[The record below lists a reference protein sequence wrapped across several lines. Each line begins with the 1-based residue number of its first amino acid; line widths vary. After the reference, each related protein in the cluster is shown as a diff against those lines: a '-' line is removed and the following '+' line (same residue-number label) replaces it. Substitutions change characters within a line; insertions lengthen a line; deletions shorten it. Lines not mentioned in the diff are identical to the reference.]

1 MSTHCP
7 HRYAVLPDGSPLT
20 SSKCAGRQ
28 DKVFYTSPSVRCVVP
43 SRYVPC
49 CSAADA
55 SGAPLR
61 AVVLE
66 HDPQHAFAD
75 FYHTLPFPA
84 PIMFH
89 ATLIFHNTMLLHLL
103 DRLLCCQGVRVVCL
117 QVFLYC
123 VYGCADLAT
132 AQSLPKGMPVSSST
146 LSRTSGSMK
155 ARPCARPSHCR

>member
-1 MSTHCP
+1 MPTCCP
-7 HRYAVLPDGSPLT
+7 HRYAVLPDGSLLK

-28 DKVFYTSPSVRCVVP
+28 DKVFYTSPSVRFVVP

-49 CSAADA
+49 CSAANA

-66 HDPQHAFAD
+66 HDPQHAFTD
-75 FYHTLPFPA
+75 FYHALPFTA

-89 ATLIFHNTMLLHLL
+89 ATLMFRNTMLLYFLDVLL
-103 DRLLCCQGVRVVCL
+103 RLKGACVVCL
-117 QVFLYC
+117 QVFVHCLH
-123 VYGCADLAT
+123 GCADPAT